1 LKIEQLDL
9 AGSPRRCGEDPAH
22 IRLLAAAGGA
32 LPPITVRRGTMQV
45 IDGRHR
51 VRAAL
56 LNGQTVIAARQVDC
70 DDGAAFALAV
80 KENVT
85 HGLPLSLADRKAA
98 AASIIA
104 AHPNWS
110 DRVVAECT
118 GLSDKTVS
126 GLRAAIPANPTEPA
140 RLAGV
145 DSRLGKD
152 GRLRPVNPAA
162 RRRNAA
168 AMLRDSPDAGLREI
182 ARLTGLSPA
191 TVGDVRRRIERGED
205 PVPARYS
212 KAKEP
217 SKVSKPSVAVRSRP
231 PRTRTEPALAVD
243 LAELLGELMKD
254 PSLKFTGTGRRLV
267 CWLRHYAISA
277 ESYQGLAESIPDRW
291 ALPVARLARGCA
303 AAWVRL
309 AEELES
315 RRCATSVMTDRAV

>member
-1 LKIEQLDL
+1 M
-9 AGSPRRCGEDPAH
+9 
-22 IRLLAAAGGA
+22 LAAAGGA
-32 LPPITVRRGTMQV
+32 LPPITVRRGTLQV

-70 DDGAAFALAV
+70 DDGAAFVLAV

-126 GLRAAIPANPTEPA
+126 GLRAAGRAAIPANPTGPA

-162 RRRNAA
+162 RRRKAA
-168 AMLRDSPDAGLREI
+168 AMLKDSPAAGLREI

-212 KAKEP
+212 MVKEP
-217 SKVSKPSVAVRSRP
+217 SNPSTPSVGVRSRP
-231 PRTRTEPALAVD
+231 PRTRAEPALAVD
-243 LAELLGELMKD
+243 LAELLGELTRD

-267 CWLRHYAISA
+267 CWLRRYAVSA
-277 ESYQGLAESIPDRW
+277 ESYRELAESIPDRW

-309 AEELES
+309 AEELEG
-315 RRCATSVMTDRAV
+315 RRCTTSAMTDRAV